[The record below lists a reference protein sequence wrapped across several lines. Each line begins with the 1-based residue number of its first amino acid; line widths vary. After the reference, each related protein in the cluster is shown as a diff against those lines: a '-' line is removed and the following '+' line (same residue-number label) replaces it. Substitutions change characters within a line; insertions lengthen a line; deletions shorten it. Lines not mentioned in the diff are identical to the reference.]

1 MYFLLLK
8 TDELKISRTFK
19 ITKKSFIAKFS
30 SLKMGGYYKYSLNF
44 LDNQWEKAFLF
55 HDVLQTFY
63 GLTFFYDL
71 FLTVLN
77 IYLK

>member
-44 LDNQWEKAFLF
+44 LDNQ
-55 HDVLQTFY
+55 
-63 GLTFFYDL
+63 
-71 FLTVLN
+71 
-77 IYLK
+77 